1 MNENPLVE
9 LRFDFLTRGSQL
21 HSACIVFMREK
32 YGDRRIPLL
41 VSEDE
46 MADLQK
52 AVLKQDY
59 ATTDLAARLADAYDL
74 ETAGVLLYIRE
85 NHTYAAMIRMEHPEL
100 GTECLE
106 CGVGTAICMALRT
119 GAPMYMPQNTFDLR
133 YSPATPD
140 GQVAFSIGAMTNELL
155 EEALRMAVENEEFEM
170 AALLQKEI
178 ELRKS
183 GK

>member
-1 MNENPLVE
+1 MKENPLVE
-9 LRFDFLTRGSQL
+9 LQLDFLTRGTQL
-21 HSACIVFMREK
+21 HSACILFMREK
-32 YGDRRIPLL
+32 YGERRIPLL

-46 MADLQK
+46 MAALQK

-59 ATTDLAARLADAYDL
+59 ATAELAARMAAAYGL

-85 NHTYAAMIRMEHPEL
+85 NHTYAAMVRMEHPEL
-100 GTECLE
+100 GMECIE
-106 CGVGTAICMALRT
+106 CGVGTAVCMALRT
-119 GAPMYMPQNTFDLR
+119 GAPMYMPQATFDLR
-133 YSPATPD
+133 YSPSTPD

-155 EEALRMAVENEEFEM
+155 EEALRVAVENEEFET